1 MVRTLVGYSVLAV
14 IGILALKLVLWLL
27 GAAFSLV
34 MSLLWLAAI
43 GLLIYYALRILSP
56 DTADRLKEAIR
67 GKRDSND

>member
-1 MVRTLVGYSVLAV
+1 MVRTLVAYSVLAV
-14 IGILALKLVLWLL
+14 IGILVLKLVLWLL

-43 GLLIYYALRILSP
+43 GLLIYFALRVFSP

-67 GKRDSND
+67 GKCDPSD

>member
-27 GAAFSLV
+27 GTAFSLA

-43 GLLIYYALRILSP
+43 GLLLYFVLRVLSP
-56 DTADRLKEAIR
+56 NTADRLKEAIR
-67 GKRDSND
+67 GQRETED

>member
-1 MVRTLVGYSVLAV
+1 MVRTLGGYSVLAV
-14 IGILALKLVLWLL
+14 VGILALKLVFWLL

-43 GLLIYYALRILSP
+43 GLLIYFALRILSP

-67 GKRDSND
+67 GKRDPSD

>member
-14 IGILALKLVLWLL
+14 IGLLALKLVLWLL

-43 GLLIYYALRILSP
+43 GLLLYYALRILSP

-67 GKRDSND
+67 GKRDPND

>member
-27 GAAFSLV
+27 GAAVSLV

-43 GLLIYYALRILSP
+43 GLLIYFALRILSP

-67 GKRDSND
+67 GKRDPSD

>member
-14 IGILALKLVLWLL
+14 VGILALKLVFWLL

-34 MSLLWLAAI
+34 MSLLWLTAI
-43 GLLIYYALRILSP
+43 GLLIYFALRILSP

-67 GKRDSND
+67 GKRDPSD